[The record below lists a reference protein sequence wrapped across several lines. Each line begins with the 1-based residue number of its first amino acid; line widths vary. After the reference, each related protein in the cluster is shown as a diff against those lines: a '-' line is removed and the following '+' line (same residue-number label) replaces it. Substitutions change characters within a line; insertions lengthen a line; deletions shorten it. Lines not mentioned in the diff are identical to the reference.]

1 MDVHAV
7 LVWLYP
13 FFRGLVVGSIAMI
26 LHECGHIV
34 AAIALGVR
42 VKKVGVQWTKG
53 IYTIR
58 ERGTLQ
64 QNILIALA
72 GPGVNLLLVL
82 LEPWFPEFG
91 LANVCCVLANML
103 PFRGS
108 DGYRVATCWR
118 DMRLSSVMK

>member
-1 MDVHAV
+1 MHAV
-7 LVWLYP
+7 VAWLSP
-13 FFRGLVVGSIAMI
+13 FFHGLLVGSIAMV
-26 LHECGHIV
+26 LHECGHIF

-42 VKKVGVQWTKG
+42 VKKVGVQWNKG
-53 IYTIR
+53 IYTVR
-58 ERGTLQ
+58 ERGTLL

-72 GPGVNLLLVL
+72 GPSTNLLLIV
-82 LEPWFPEFG
+82 LEPWFPMFG

-118 DMRLSSVMK
+118 DLRVVGVGR

>member
-1 MDVHAV
+1 MHAV

-13 FFRGLVVGSIAMI
+13 FFHGLIVGSIAMV
-26 LHECGHIV
+26 LHECGHIL

-42 VKKVGVQWTKG
+42 VKRVGVKWNKG
-53 IYTIR
+53 IFTVR
-58 ERGTLQ
+58 EPGTLK

-72 GPGVNLLLVL
+72 GPGVNLLLMVF
-82 LEPWFPEFG
+82 EPWFPMFG

-118 DMRLSSVMK
+118 DMRTSYVAK